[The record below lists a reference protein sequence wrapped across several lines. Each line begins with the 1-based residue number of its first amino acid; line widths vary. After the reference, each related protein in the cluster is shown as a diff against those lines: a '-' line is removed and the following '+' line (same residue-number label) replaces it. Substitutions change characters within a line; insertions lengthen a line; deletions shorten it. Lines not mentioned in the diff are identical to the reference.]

1 MKRFKELTEKEILLL
16 SRESIEKFI
25 NYEMMIEGIKLSE
38 EKAPKKP
45 VIKYDMKVY
54 TIEGFDGYCFLSM
67 QDAEKVASLIKTSSV
82 MKIENVWS
90 LYDKYVSDVNYNGI
104 FSKPFEVKS
113 VECYKSDTIKMH
125 KEEINKYD
133 KAMAEYNKKAPER
146 ERNELRAKEIKDE
159 IYSEVDR
166 VKNKYDEAN
175 QLANIFLYE
184 YCPLSDNDPSV
195 AIKFMSKAYE
205 LSQWQE
211 EYILSKFEEKQNNG

>member
-16 SRESIEKFI
+16 SKESIDKLI

-38 EKAPKKP
+38 VEEPKKP
-45 VIKYDMKVY
+45 IIKHDMKVY

-67 QDAEKVASLIKTSSV
+67 QDAEKVASLIKSSSV
-82 MKIENVWS
+82 MRIENLWS
-90 LYDKYVSDVNYNGI
+90 LYDKYVSDVDYNGI

-125 KEEINKYD
+125 KEEIDKYD
-133 KAMAEYNKKAPER
+133 KAMAEYSKNAPER
-146 ERNELRAKEIKDE
+146 ERNEIKEKEIKNE
-159 IYSEVDR
+159 IYSEVNR
-166 VKNKYDEAN
+166 VKNKYNEAER
-175 QLANIFLYE
+175 LANIFIFE

-195 AIKFMSKAYE
+195 AMKFMSKAYD

-211 EYILSKFEEKQNNG
+211 EYILAKFEERKNNG